1 MSRNSKLVRGIW
13 LGVAIAVLGV
23 VMSLIPAVSELEEK
37 WGLAWLFNLRGP
49 RPAPQEVVIV
59 SIDQESSRQ
68 LRLDERPNQ
77 WSRSVHAQLVDKL
90 SRFGA
95 KVIVFDVFFRHERD
109 LQSDLDFAAALKN
122 AGNVILFAHLNQR
135 LVVIPDNNGGSKTV
149 LMDQLVPP
157 VALIADSALAYA
169 PFPLPKVPA
178 RVNQAW
184 LFKPSSGDLPTL
196 PVLALHH
203 YATSAFQ
210 QIQRQIGN
218 RTVDQGQNVEEP
230 KGVYNVER
238 LSHTVRRIRQTVQSQ
253 SFSLAKS
260 IAEDPLLIQGQESLR
275 QLHVLTVL
283 HDGPDN
289 HYVDFY
295 GPPQSIKTISY
306 YRVMRAEDPEMLGV
320 SGFEFRGK
328 AVFIGNSELYQ
339 PDLKDDF
346 NTVFSDDNGFDLSG
360 VEIIATVFAN
370 LLEGRSIKPLDRIF
384 GLALV
389 AVWGLSV
396 GLAFYLMPSIAAVF
410 SAVVLIAVYL
420 AIAAAG
426 FKSNGHW
433 LPIVIPLLFQ
443 LPLALFA
450 ALLLRYLLSHR
461 QRQRIQQTA
470 RYFLPGEVV
479 DFLPEWKQEDLVDA
493 GRVVEGVC
501 LASDAESYASFAENI
516 EPREL
521 KNRLNRYFEM
531 LFYPVRNRGG
541 VILDVVGD
549 AMLAFWERSSD
560 AGDTKLLACQ
570 AALEIQSKLS
580 GANGQAVDGAVLPTR
595 IGLHCGEMM
604 IGNVGAGDHFEF
616 RAVGDMINTTSRIEG
631 LNKYLGT
638 RVLASARVANHIEG
652 MIITRRAGRFRLK
665 GKDKPLEIFEL
676 VGASGDIDP
685 EFLDLREMFLDGLEK
700 FENGIW
706 PEAKS
711 IFETLVGKYGI
722 DGPSLFYLRLCNDY
736 LQHGSP
742 VSWDGVNTLAVK

>member
-1 MSRNSKLVRGIW
+1 MSKISKLVRGIW
-13 LGVAIAVLGV
+13 LGVTIAVLGV
-23 VMSLIPAVSELEEK
+23 LLSLIPAVLALEEE
-37 WGLAWLFNLRGP
+37 WGLDWMFNLRGP
-49 RPAPQEVVIV
+49 RPAPQEVVVV

-68 LRLDERPNQ
+68 LGLDERPNQ
-77 WSRSVHAQLVDKL
+77 WSRSVHAQLVNRL
-90 SRFGA
+90 SSFGA
-95 KVIVFDVFFRHERD
+95 KVIVFDVFFRHERE
-109 LQSDLDFAAALKN
+109 LQSDLEFAAALKN

-135 LVVIPDNNGGSKTV
+135 PVAIPNQIGGSKTV

-157 VALIADSALAYA
+157 VAVIADSVLAYA

-184 LFKPSSGDLPTL
+184 LFKPSSGDIPTL

-210 QIQRQIGN
+210 QIQRQVGN
-218 RTVDQGQNVEEP
+218 LTVVQGQGIEEP
-230 KGVYNVER
+230 DEAYDIESFSQR
-238 LSHTVRRIRQTVQSQ
+238 VRRIRQKVRNENY
-253 SFSLAKS
+253 SFAKPIADDLGLMHGPGRYFNVLA
-260 IAEDPLLIQGQESLR
+260 A
-275 QLHVLTVL
+275 LH
-283 HDGPDN
+283 HGPDN
-289 HYVDFY
+289 HYIDFY
-295 GPPQSIKTISY
+295 GPPQSIKTVPY
-306 YRVMRAEDPEMLGV
+306 YRVIKPHDPDILSAPGI
-320 SGFEFRGK
+320 EFRDK
-328 AVFIGNSELYQ
+328 AVFVGNSELYQ

-346 NTVFSDDNGFDLSG
+346 HTVFSSDDGFDLSG

-370 LLEGRSIKPLDRIF
+370 LLEGRSIKPVDRI
-384 GLALV
+384 LSLSLM

-396 GLAFYLMPSIAAVF
+396 GLAFYLMPSIAAVL
-410 SAVVLIAVYL
+410 SAVALIAVYL

-433 LPIVIPLLFQ
+433 APIVIPLLFQ
-443 LPLALFA
+443 LPLALFS

-461 QRQRIQQTA
+461 ERQRIQKTA

-479 DFLPEWKQEDLVDA
+479 DSLPDWKQEDLVDA

-521 KNRLNRYFEM
+521 KNRLNRYFEL
-531 LFYPVRNRGG
+531 LFYPVRDRGG

-549 AMLAFWERSSD
+549 AMLAFWERTPDSE
-560 AGDTKLLACQ
+560 DTKLLACQ

-580 GANGQAVDGAVLPTR
+580 GANAQSVEDAVLPTR

-638 RVLASARVANHIEG
+638 RVLASARVANQIEG
-652 MIITRRAGRFRLK
+652 LMITRRAGKFRLK

-676 VGASGDIDP
+676 VGVPEDIDAK
-685 EFLDLREMFLDGLEK
+685 FLDLRVTFLDGLEK
-700 FENGIW
+700 FESGFW
-706 PEAKS
+706 TEAKS
-711 IFETLVGKYGI
+711 IFEILVEKYGI
-722 DGPSLFYLRLCNDY
+722 DGPSLFYLRLCDHY